1 MFTRLNSCYTNAQ
14 EAEIT
19 HPCQENLDTREE
31 ILDLITST
39 SRSARE
45 SELRPRIAKHLS
57 GRVRP
62 PGASPSCISCRRECP
77 PRYDSP
83 RASCRRGYLPRC
95 DHHSLILSSSP
106 TSPVRPYDRPRL
118 PFRPNYHPGS
128 PITYSAASQLSTK
141 IQPDFS
147 TSSCRILS
155 LHPVMFV
162 NSLHPQQLLPH
173 YYSLSACTS

>member
-1 MFTRLNSCYTNAQ
+1 MNTPLSWIKAYVPGLDVTAQ
-14 EAEIT
+14 EYTDAMT
-19 HPCQENLDTREE
+19 
-31 ILDLITST
+31 
-39 SRSARE
+39 
-45 SELRPRIAKHLS
+45 LS
-57 GRVRP
+57 GTKVEGFVEMDKNLEKIVIGQIEKIEKHP
-62 PGASPSCISCRRECP
+62 DA
-77 PRYDSP
+77 P
-83 RASCRRGYLPRC
+83 RASCRRGDLPRC